1 MLVRRSCQFDKGFLF
16 FSLKKIR
23 FFFFFLKM
31 KIVE

>member
-1 MLVRRSCQFDKGFLF
+1 MLVRRSCQIDKGFLF
-16 FSLKKIR
+16 VSLKKIR